1 MAIDGLKG
9 YFEEHDDANNTI
21 FRSKKDKYLTI
32 IFTNE
37 HQKLLYQEILK
48 KKLIKILIEIMLKL
62 NLNLLINYLYYILVN
77 IRTLIL
83 LLDIKEFI

>member
-1 MAIDGLKG
+1 MRFLAIDGLKG

-37 HQKLLYQEILK
+37 HQNKEILK
-48 KKLIKILIEIMLKL
+48 KIIKILIEIMLKL
-62 NLNLLINYLYYILVN
+62 NLNLLINYL
-77 IRTLIL
+77 
-83 LLDIKEFI
+83 